1 MSRKRKHVYKVGD
14 VVRITNPLFVV
25 RVGYPWNKQY
35 VIENI
40 ITPEQKKALDI
51 MFEAYE
57 LRAPEGYAQL
67 DVPSGIVEKI
77 REKIVDELAYGL
89 LHKHRYGGRV
99 RQIHTEVKEKWKD
112 KPARVIGKR
121 VVKTG
126 EYIPG
131 HGGYDYYN
139 GGYDYDPPYL
149 ANEKTHVLLKLDIFS
164 DDEMWAISG
173 LYENLMEPEIEEAHV
188 IPFVKNEVLEEA

>member
-14 VVRITNPLFVV
+14 IVRITNPLFVV

-40 ITPEQKKALDI
+40 ITPEQRKVLDT
-51 MFEAYE
+51 MLEAFE
-57 LRAPEGYAQL
+57 LQAPEGYAQL

-77 REKIVDELAYGL
+77 RENIVDELAYGL
-89 LHKHRYGGRV
+89 LHKHRYGGRI

-131 HGGYDYYN
+131 HGGYDYYS

-149 ANEKTHVLLKLDIFS
+149 GNEKTHVLLKLDIFS

-173 LYENLMEPEIEEAHV
+173 LNENLMEPEIEEAHV
-188 IPFVKNEVLEEA
+188 IPFVKNEVLEEV